1 VTVPKSDVFIF
12 DSDSSLFDEA
22 ALVQMSG
29 RAGRSKEDP
38 AGKVYFAAKEKTK
51 SQSGAIQQIKN
62 MNRLARKQ
70 GYFKGDNH

>member
-1 VTVPKSDVFIF
+1 
-12 DSDSSLFDEA
+12 
-22 ALVQMSG
+22 MSG

-51 SQSGAIQQIKN
+51 SQSEAIRQIKN